1 MGLVAL
7 AGFSLLITF
16 LITVV
21 TRRGHRIVA
30 LTAGFAPAAILVA
43 GNLPGLNNPLGWAVI
58 LPVLAAGVAGGFV
71 GAWLARLVHAWW
83 RRA

>member
-1 MGLVAL
+1 MGLIAL
-7 AGFSLLITF
+7 SGFTLLVTF

-21 TRRGHRIVA
+21 VRRWHRIVA
-30 LTAGFAPAAILVA
+30 LAVGSAPAALLVVA
-43 GNLPGLNNPLGWAVI
+43 RLPGLSDPLGWAVI
-58 LPVLAAGVAGGFV
+58 LPVLAAGIAGGFI

>member
-21 TRRGHRIVA
+21 TRRGHRLVA
-30 LTAGFAPAAILVA
+30 LVAGSAPAAILVA
-43 GNLPGLNNPLGWAVI
+43 ANLPGLADPLGWAVI
-58 LPVLAAGVAGGFV
+58 LPILAAGIAGGFV

-83 RRA
+83 RSA

>member
-7 AGFSLLITF
+7 AGFTLLVTF

-21 TRRGHRIVA
+21 ARGWHRIVA
-30 LTAGFAPAAILVA
+30 LVAGSAPAALLVVA
-43 GNLPGLNNPLGWAVI
+43 QLPGLADPLGWAVI
-58 LPVLAAGVAGGFV
+58 LPVLAAGIAGGFL